1 MPPTIQHSSTADS
14 DRTQVPAPAYVPNT
28 YQPDESCNPF
38 NPPPKL
44 SHLNLPIF
52 TPSLPREEARLKRTL
67 GQPPLFSPNT
77 RSSLQSAG
85 SSFGRKQRQSTPY
98 SDKISEALKPNP
110 KRDEHKKLVKLE
122 LGTFIGLKDEG
133 AWAKSLYTHLVSNAS
148 IDEFFAESG
157 LYNARTR
164 RWSTIPESTS
174 DLEEGDLYKPFVDI
188 SNAILRKFVL
198 TESEEGEL
206 LREAIDTH
214 DTNIPHHEE
223 VKTTLVS
230 RPDVSIRGQGSSFQV
245 PEANREGTAPKV
257 GFSNM
262 SSFEE
267 MKVEKSNV
275 SATAQG
281 LQVAVYVRQIFIHQ
295 PNRRYVR
302 VLILTETN
310 LRLFHF
316 DRSGGLYTPYINIHQ
331 DPYTF
336 IRLVVGLNSLDESVL
351 GFDMSIQW
359 RIEGGRK
366 IDGTLK
372 TRREDDTTIIYNLS
386 KVDPIITFFDI
397 SGRGTQ
403 WWSVSDPITGDQLLI
418 KDCWK
423 AEDRVSEYKHL
434 KKTRGLPG
442 VAQML
447 SFERNRGKT
456 EDFRPSDSTAHKEF
470 HNRVAARIVIN
481 SYGDSIES
489 FKSPKD
495 LLCALRD
502 AINGHMNLYLK
513 KRLHRDV
520 TIDNI
525 LLGKKADGSNPD
537 PGYRGFL
544 IDLYM
549 AIKIGRDMNKLS
561 SERRTGSRRYLSIA
575 VLLCCKDS
583 IKNPFTTIAHDH
595 LDDLESFF
603 YVYSY
608 IIHVYD
614 SSGASYDI
622 PELFIDWEQCAASKT
637 VESKY
642 TFLRRKLLKSKEI
655 EERWPQQCI
664 NVFQGFRK
672 FLLPHAE
679 KKMDIIN
686 DDSANNETEIKYLMT
701 DIVKHYETVLH
712 LFNNAIDSLED
723 EGASAFETVQ
733 GGSAKGFSTS
743 AANYDPDRNGLK
755 RELEDEYY
763 MHELPQAKRGRG
775 SEANSPERR
784 YEVLPPRKSSKLVTP
799 QRGARHFHGP
809 SPLRS
814 KL

>member
-1 MPPTIQHSSTADS
+1 MPQTNQHSSTADS
-14 DRTQVPAPAYVPNT
+14 GGARMPAPAHVSATDY
-28 YQPDESCNPF
+28 PDDSCNPF

-52 TPSLPREEARLKRTL
+52 TPSLPREEARLKRAL
-67 GQPPLFSPNT
+67 GHPPLLSPST
-77 RSSLQSAG
+77 RSSLYSAG
-85 SSFGRKQRQSTPY
+85 SSFGRKQRKSTPY
-98 SDKISEALKPNP
+98 SDKISEGWKPNP
-110 KRDEHKKLVKLE
+110 KRDEHKKLIKLE
-122 LGTFIGLKDEG
+122 LGTLIGLKDEG
-133 AWAKSLYTHLVSNAS
+133 AWAKSLYIHLVSDAR

-157 LYNARTR
+157 LYDARTR
-164 RWSTIPESTS
+164 RWTTIPESTT
-174 DLEEGDLYKPFVDI
+174 DLEEEDLYKPFVDI
-188 SNAILRKFVL
+188 SNAILKKFVL
-198 TESEEGEL
+198 GGREEAEL

-214 DTNIPHHEE
+214 CTNLAHQEE
-223 VKTTLVS
+223 AKTTLVS
-230 RPDVSIRGQGSSFQV
+230 RPDVSIRSQGSSFQV
-245 PEANREGTAPKV
+245 PQANREGTVPEV

-302 VLILTETN
+302 ALVLTETN

-336 IRLVVGLNSLDESVL
+336 VRLVVGLNSLDESVL
-351 GFDMSIQW
+351 GFDVSIQW
-359 RIEGGRK
+359 EIEDGRK
-366 IDGTLK
+366 IDGTLA
-372 TRREDDTTIIYNLS
+372 TRREDNTEIIYNLS

-397 SGRGTQ
+397 NGRGTQ
-403 WWSVSDPITGDQLLI
+403 WWSVSDPLTGDQLLI

-434 KKTRGLPG
+434 QKTKGLPG

-456 EDFRPSDSTAHKEF
+456 KDFRAPASTAHKDF
-470 HNRVAARIVIN
+470 HNRVAVRIVIN
-481 SYGDSIES
+481 SYGESIES
-489 FKSPKD
+489 FKSPRD

-502 AINGHMNLYLK
+502 AIKGHMNLYLK
-513 KRLHRDV
+513 KKLHRDV
-520 TIDNI
+520 TINNI
-525 LLGKKADGSNPD
+525 LLGKKSDGSNPD

-549 AIKIGRDMNKLS
+549 AIRIGRDTDKLS
-561 SERRTGSRRYLSIA
+561 AERRTGSRRYLSIA
-575 VLLCCKDS
+575 VLLCCT
-583 IKNPFTTIAHDH
+583 KNPFNILAHDH

-614 SSGASYDI
+614 SSGASYAI
-622 PELFIDWEQCAASKT
+622 PNMFIDWEQYPASEIADLKHA
-637 VESKY
+637 
-642 TFLRRKLLKSKEI
+642 FLRRKLFNIKEI
-655 EERWPQQCI
+655 EERWPKQCI
-664 NVFQGFRK
+664 KVFHGFRK

-679 KKMDIIN
+679 KKMKIIN
-686 DDSANNETEIKYLMT
+686 YGSDKNEKEIEYLMD

-712 LFNNAIDSLED
+712 LFNNAIDNLEVED
-723 EGASAFETVQ
+723 ASASETVH
-733 GGSAKGFSTS
+733 GGSASGLSTS
-743 AANYDPDRNGLK
+743 APSHPSGRNALK

-763 MHELPQAKRGRG
+763 IHELPRARRGPG
-775 SEANSPERR
+775 SEPTTPNPPVKR
-784 YEVLPPRKSSKLVTP
+784 YKVLPPRKSHTVTP
-799 QRGARHFHGP
+799 QRGAQPVHGP